1 MFKYLESLEINEVFT
16 KYILLSILV
25 LLCLF
30 LAFNHHP
37 PILSNFEIVE
47 IYDIFLPTK
56 KPPLIFAV
64 SEDPVTNST
73 QGTFDY
79 AALVVSRY
87 VSDYIGHSVSNVKL
101 PSVIYSLIALF
112 LFYTIT
118 NRLFDWKIALIST
131 LLLSTNQYFL
141 MFQHFLMVHMV
152 TLTTILFCIE
162 RFQNLNTKKNRFA
175 IVSFGFACAL
185 TTLQYWMGRWCMM
198 SILFFYLLDFEKF
211 SIFKYRSYLHF
222 TNWQRIKTILLVLLC
237 MIAILTIVYPANILT
252 LFNSDFIY
260 PSSRVG
266 EFSNEISR
274 SFYNVWIN
282 LLLFFKYFIFD
293 RSNYPSDIML
303 YSSYPVENIII
314 FFLSILGIIISLIRK
329 ISYSILFVLF
339 IFFITF
345 FPQLLSETFVS
356 AETGDISSTI
366 NSGRVLFFIPFACI
380 MAVLG
385 IRYIYTYFASNSY
398 LAKPVFIFLIGLFFC
413 FRLYG
418 YFAEINRFNNE
429 IVNSYKIDFTQPAP
443 VDNID
448 TPSHARFN
456 IPIRDLHYNQVY
468 YYQIAQFILNHL
480 EKTTSTSNSTKLLYV
495 PAEIYTPS
503 KYKMLIDKG
512 FPYYFPMFLTFY
524 LQEQGINVSYLVKK
538 KDIKERFLKKVIEV
552 LDRYKQGKNLSPD
565 NTLPAVYYPRTK
577 IQEKSVKM
585 FINIINWIES
595 FKKGKK
601 WLDSIREQTNQSP
614 NMFSI
619 GDYFVNVTSNK
630 PPDYLIITNLEEF
643 NQIKDQSNYKLVLSM
658 PIK

>member
-222 TNWQRIKTILLVLLC
+222 TNWQRIKTILLVFLC

-293 RSNYPSDIML
+293 RSNYPSHIML
-303 YSSYPVENIII
+303 YATYPAENIII

-429 IVNSYKIDFTQPAP
+429 IVNPYKIDFTQPAP
-443 VDNID
+443 VDNLII
-448 TPSHARFN
+448 PSGTRFN
-456 IPIRDLHYNQVY
+456 IPIRDLLYNQVY

-512 FPYYFPMFLTFY
+512 YPYYFPMFLTFY

>member
-222 TNWQRIKTILLVLLC
+222 TNWQRIKTILLVFLC
-237 MIAILTIVYPANILT
+237 MIAILTIVYPANIFT

-282 LLLFFKYFIFD
+282 LLLFFKHFIFD

-303 YSSYPVENIII
+303 WSSYPAESIII

-443 VDNID
+443 VDNLII
-448 TPSHARFN
+448 PSGARFN
-456 IPIRDLHYNQVY
+456 IPIRDLLYNQVY

-512 FPYYFPMFLTFY
+512 SPYYFPMFLTFY

>member
-118 NRLFDWKIALIST
+118 NRFFDWKIALIST

-222 TNWQRIKTILLVLLC
+222 TNWQRIKTILLVFLC

-252 LFNSDFIY
+252 LFNSDFIF

-282 LLLFFKYFIFD
+282 LLLFFKHFIFD
-293 RSNYPSDIML
+293 RSNYPSHIMVN
-303 YSSYPVENIII
+303 SSYPAENIII

-456 IPIRDLHYNQVY
+456 IPTRGLHYNQVY

-503 KYKMLIDKG
+503 KYKMLPEG
-512 FPYYFPMFLTFY
+512 YPYYFPMFLTFY

-601 WLDSIREQTNQSP
+601 WLDSIREQTNHSP

-630 PPDYLIITNLEEF
+630 SPDHLIITNLEELDL
-643 NQIKDQSNYKLVLSM
+643 IKEQYDYELALSM

>member
-1 MFKYLESLEINEVFT
+1 
-16 KYILLSILV
+16 
-25 LLCLF
+25 
-30 LAFNHHP
+30 
-37 PILSNFEIVE
+37 
-47 IYDIFLPTK
+47 
-56 KPPLIFAV
+56 
-64 SEDPVTNST
+64 
-73 QGTFDY
+73 
-79 AALVVSRY
+79 
-87 VSDYIGHSVSNVKL
+87 
-101 PSVIYSLIALF
+101 
-112 LFYTIT
+112 
-118 NRLFDWKIALIST
+118 
-131 LLLSTNQYFL
+131 
-141 MFQHFLMVHMV
+141 
-152 TLTTILFCIE
+152 
-162 RFQNLNTKKNRFA
+162 
-175 IVSFGFACAL
+175 
-185 TTLQYWMGRWCMM
+185 
-198 SILFFYLLDFEKF
+198 
-211 SIFKYRSYLHF
+211 
-222 TNWQRIKTILLVLLC
+222 
-237 MIAILTIVYPANILT
+237 
-252 LFNSDFIY
+252 
-260 PSSRVG
+260 
-266 EFSNEISR
+266 
-274 SFYNVWIN
+274 
-282 LLLFFKYFIFD
+282 
-293 RSNYPSDIML
+293 
-303 YSSYPVENIII
+303 
-314 FFLSILGIIISLIRK
+314 
-329 ISYSILFVLF
+329 
-339 IFFITF
+339 
-345 FPQLLSETFVS
+345 
-356 AETGDISSTI
+356 
-366 NSGRVLFFIPFACI
+366 

-429 IVNSYKIDFTQPAP
+429 IVNPYKIDFTQPAP
-443 VDNID
+443 VDNLII
-448 TPSHARFN
+448 PSGAHFN
-456 IPIRDLHYNQVY
+456 IPIRDLLYNQVY

-512 FPYYFPMFLTFY
+512 SPYYFPMFLTFY